1 MSIQQIR
8 LPDGTEVVVN
18 EWIGIPK
25 FSTIEF
31 GAGLDVNL
39 RAFTYVVGNRVPQQ
53 GTIPVG
59 ANRTADEK
67 DTNITTR
74 NRLNHDQ
81 AFIAYS
87 MTYELFALSDAE
99 LTITSPDAQ
108 TVVVAPAPIVSSANL
123 RRLQRDL
130 VISLTIGANID
141 KPQARFPFAWMGQGV
156 GPVYAPSSQALAALN
171 SFSAGTGGRVSPV
184 NQRAWKLPV
193 FIQPDQVFFVLVQS
207 QRSPRN
213 ATAAP
218 CDQAISMRL
227 YIDGL
232 NRRPVA

>member
-1 MSIQQIR
+1 MSIQSIR

-25 FSTIEF
+25 FSTVEF
-31 GAGLDVNL
+31 GADVDPNI

-59 ANRTADEK
+59 GNRTANER

-87 MTYELFALSDAE
+87 LTYELFALDDAASGSPAV
-99 LTITSPDAQ
+99 LLSPALAVTSQ
-108 TVVVAPAPIVSSANL
+108 NL

-130 VISLTIGANID
+130 SLVIGANID
-141 KPQARFPFAWMGQGV
+141 KPQARVPFSWIGQGV
-156 GPVYAPSSQALAALN
+156 GPVSFTSSGSLGAN
-171 SFSAGTGGRVSPV
+171 INFSTGTGGRVSPK
-184 NQRAWKLPV
+184 NQRSWKLPV
-193 FIQPDQVFFVLVQS
+193 FIQPDQVFYVQVKS
-207 QRSPRN
+207 ERSPRN
-213 ATAAP
+213 TTAERQ
-218 CDQAISMRL
+218 DQAISMRL

>member
-1 MSIQQIR
+1 MSIQSIR
-8 LPDGTEVVVN
+8 LPDGTQVVVN

-31 GAGLDVNL
+31 GSDVDVNL

-67 DTNITTR
+67 DTNVTTR

-87 MTYELFALSDAE
+87 MTYEVFALDNGTAPV
-99 LTITSPDAQ
+99 LSPVPA
-108 TVVVAPAPIVSSANL
+108 TPLVAPAPVLSSINL

-130 VISLTIGANID
+130 MVSLTIGANID
-141 KPQARFPFAWMGQGV
+141 KPQARFPFSWLGQGV
-156 GPVYAPSSQALAALN
+156 GPVYAASSQALNATTN
-171 SFSAGTGGRVSPV
+171 FSAGTGGRVTPR
-184 NQRAWKLPV
+184 NQRAWKLPI
-193 FIQPDQVFFVLVQS
+193 FIQPDQVFYVAVQS

-213 ATAAP
+213 ATAAR
-218 CDQAISMRL
+218 CDQAVSMRL

>member
-1 MSIQQIR
+1 MSIQSIR

-25 FSTIEF
+25 FSTVEF
-31 GAGLDVNL
+31 GADVDPNI

-59 ANRTADEK
+59 GNRTANER

-87 MTYELFALSDAE
+87 LTYELFALDNAVSGSPAV
-99 LTITSPDAQ
+99 LLSPALAVTSQ
-108 TVVVAPAPIVSSANL
+108 NL

-130 VISLTIGANID
+130 VLSLVIGANID
-141 KPQARFPFAWMGQGV
+141 KPQARVPFSWIGQGV
-156 GPVYAPSSQALAALN
+156 GPVSFTSSGSLGAN
-171 SFSAGTGGRVSPV
+171 INFSTGTGGRVSPK
-184 NQRAWKLPV
+184 NQRSWKLPV
-193 FIQPDQVFFVLVQS
+193 FIQPDQVFYVQVKS
-207 QRSPRN
+207 ERSPRN
-213 ATAAP
+213 TTAERQ
-218 CDQAISMRL
+218 DQAISMRL

>member
-1 MSIQQIR
+1 MSIQSIR

-25 FSTIEF
+25 FSTVEF
-31 GAGLDVNL
+31 GADVDPNI

-59 ANRTADEK
+59 GNRTANER

-87 MTYELFALSDAE
+87 LTYELFALSDGVSGSPAV
-99 LTITSPDAQ
+99 LLSPALAVTSQ
-108 TVVVAPAPIVSSANL
+108 NL

-130 VISLTIGANID
+130 VLSLVIGANID
-141 KPQARFPFAWMGQGV
+141 KPQARVPFSWIGQGV
-156 GPVYAPSSQALAALN
+156 GPVSFTSSGSLGAGIN
-171 SFSAGTGGRVSPV
+171 FSTGTGGRVSPK
-184 NQRAWKLPV
+184 NQRSWKLPV
-193 FIQPDQVFFVLVQS
+193 FIQPDQVFYVQVKS
-207 QRSPRN
+207 ERSPRN
-213 ATAAP
+213 ATAERQ
-218 CDQAISMRL
+218 DQAISMRL